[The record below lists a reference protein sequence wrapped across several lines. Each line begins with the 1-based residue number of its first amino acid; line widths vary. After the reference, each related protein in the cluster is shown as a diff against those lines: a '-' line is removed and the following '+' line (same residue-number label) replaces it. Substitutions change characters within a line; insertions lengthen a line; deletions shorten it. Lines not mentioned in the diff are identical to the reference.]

1 VTKFPRRHAVHQ
13 TFNGVVFGAGL
24 YVTRHHLT
32 DRLIQ
37 CCRPLF
43 CEHAH
48 DITFRQDADD
58 AMIGAKD
65 DNCTDA
71 PLAQQLYRC
80 SEICIGLKP
89 GNPKASD

>member
-1 VTKFPRRHAVHQ
+1 
-13 TFNGVVFGAGL
+13 
-24 YVTRHHLT
+24 
-32 DRLIQ
+32 
-37 CCRPLF
+37 
-43 CEHAH
+43 
-48 DITFRQDADD
+48 
-58 AMIGAKD
+58 MIGAKD